1 MTEPTVLTTK
11 HTCDKN
17 GNWSEVA
24 VLLTRVGQGWAETFV
39 PPSDDPRTAWAP
51 KPAVVKKDKAA

>member
-1 MTEPTVLTTK
+1 MTGATILTTK
-11 HTCDKN
+11 HTCDNN

-39 PPSDDPRTAWAP
+39 PSPSDPRTAWAP
-51 KPAVVKKDKAA
+51 KPVKVEKVA